1 MAEQGYEQLR
11 EAIVSGRL
19 QPNERLVEA
28 ELSRELEVGR
38 AVVRAALARLEQEGL
53 VERERNRGA
62 RVRMINEREA
72 VEILEARTVLEG
84 LTARYAAKRADA
96 EAVRNLRA
104 ILTEMR
110 ARLESGDLL
119 GASDQNARLHE
130 RLREAADHPTSARL
144 IAGLRSQLVR
154 FQYRTILVPGRRE
167 RSYSEHEAIVE
178 AIARNDPDGAE
189 AAMRAHLSHVA
200 EALHAA
206 TQDAAAIG
214 LGNGTAG
221 ASAKPGLGNDTAAA
235 NAKPSVPVAK
245 PLQAPYAELAEL
257 GSATV
262 YEAGG
267 RRGYVDADLIQAVP
281 GSRAAGPAR
290 TVRCGQDDNL
300 MVHAAIAE
308 AQEGEILV
316 LTMPEARPVALVGD
330 LLATQAR
337 ERGVAALLIDASI
350 RDVEELREMGLPIWA
365 RWVRV
370 RGAGK
375 DVPGTIGEP
384 VEVGGAQIRQG
395 DVVVL
400 DADGVAVVEQ
410 ERVEEVL
417 AASRER
423 AERERMKRA
432 KLQQGA
438 LSYELDGL
446 RERVEGAR

>member
-28 ELSRELEVGR
+28 ELSRELGVGR

-62 RVRMINEREA
+62 RVRMIGEREA

-96 EAVRNLRA
+96 DAVRSLRA
-104 ILTEMR
+104 ILAEMR

-119 GASDQNARLHE
+119 GASEQNARLHE

-144 IAGLRSQLVR
+144 ISGLRSQLVR

-178 AIARNDPDGAE
+178 AIAHNDPDAAE

-200 EALHAA
+200 EALHDA
-206 TQDAAAIG
+206 TQDAGAIG
-214 LGNGTAG
+214 LGNGVAG
-221 ASAKPGLGNDTAAA
+221 ASAKPSAPAGKQLAT
-235 NAKPSVPVAK
+235 
-245 PLQAPYAELAEL
+245 PYAELAEL

-308 AQEGEILV
+308 AMEGEILV

-375 DVPGTIGEP
+375 DVAGTIGEP

-410 ERVEEVL
+410 ERVKEVL
-417 AASRER
+417 VASRER
-423 AERERMKRA
+423 AERERVKRA